1 MEITIDDD
9 GDIRFA
15 NTASNLDEIQVEK
28 IFDRFYTVE
37 NARTST
43 GPGLS
48 IARSLAERMNGSVTV
63 SYDGGRLAITVSF
76 ARESTTA
83 RNEAR
88 HGFSL
93 RVFS

>member
-1 MEITIDDD
+1 
-9 GDIRFA
+9 
-15 NTASNLDEIQVEK
+15 
-28 IFDRFYTVE
+28 
-37 NARTST
+37 
-43 GPGLS
+43 
-48 IARSLAERMNGSVTV
+48 MNGSVTV